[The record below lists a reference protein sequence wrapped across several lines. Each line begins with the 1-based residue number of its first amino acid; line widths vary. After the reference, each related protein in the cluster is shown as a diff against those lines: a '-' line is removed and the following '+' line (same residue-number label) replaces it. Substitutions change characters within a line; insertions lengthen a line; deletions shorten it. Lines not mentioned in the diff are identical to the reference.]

1 MKKWINNITGS
12 LTLIG
17 IIIVLM
23 GTQNKQSSNENW
35 MIAVGAAEGNQE
47 LILKMNTENG
57 DVCPANWQE
66 GKQAM
71 NPSDDGMR
79 KYMASE
85 ADNL

>member
-57 DVCPANWQE
+57 DVYRWDKKGLRRFE
-66 GKQAM
+66 GRWVKLIE
-71 NPSDDGMR
+71 GR
-79 KYMASE
+79 
-85 ADNL
+85 